1 MSRLGYKKV
10 FVRVRSKGKVDG
22 KEILCDGSQFMINFS
37 SSSFSYVSMI
47 THVIDGNDDDD
58 DSSSSSLIKQ
68 CIFKGSGNVHRVGY
82 ESRRITN
89 ECSSVYQFSI
99 DISRTEFENDGVS
112 MLKPL
117 FRFYKGF
124 YVGV

>member
-22 KEILCDGSQFMINFS
+22 KEILCDGSQFMIDF
-37 SSSFSYVSMI
+37 SSSFSYVSTI
-47 THVIDGNDDDD
+47 THVIDGNDDYD

-89 ECSSVYQFSI
+89 ERSSSLSIFHRYFSNRI
-99 DISRTEFENDGVS
+99 R
-112 MLKPL
+112 K
-117 FRFYKGF
+117 
-124 YVGV
+124 

>member
-22 KEILCDGSQFMINFS
+22 KKILCDGSQFMIDF
-37 SSSFSYVSMI
+37 SSSFSYVSTI

-89 ECSSVYQFSI
+89 ERSSVYQFSI

>member
-10 FVRVRSKGKVDG
+10 FVRVRSKGK
-22 KEILCDGSQFMINFS
+22 EILCDGSQFMIDFS

-47 THVIDGNDDDD
+47 TRVIDGNDDDD

-89 ECSSVYQFSI
+89 ERSSSLLIFHRYFSNRI
-99 DISRTEFENDGVS
+99 R
-112 MLKPL
+112 K
-117 FRFYKGF
+117 
-124 YVGV
+124 

>member
-10 FVRVRSKGKVDG
+10 LVRSKGKVDG
-22 KEILCDGSQFMINFS
+22 KEILCDGSQFMIDFS

-47 THVIDGNDDDD
+47 TRVIDGNDDDD

-89 ECSSVYQFSI
+89 ERSSSLSIFHRYFSNRI
-99 DISRTEFENDGVS
+99 R
-112 MLKPL
+112 K
-117 FRFYKGF
+117 
-124 YVGV
+124 

>member
-22 KEILCDGSQFMINFS
+22 KEILCDGSQFMIDFS
-37 SSSFSYVSMI
+37 SSSFSYVSTI
-47 THVIDGNDDDD
+47 THVIDGNDDYDD
-58 DSSSSSLIKQ
+58 SSLIKQ

-89 ECSSVYQFSI
+89 ERSSSLSIFHRYFSNRI
-99 DISRTEFENDGVS
+99 R
-112 MLKPL
+112 K
-117 FRFYKGF
+117 
-124 YVGV
+124 

>member
-10 FVRVRSKGKVDG
+10 FVRVRSKGK
-22 KEILCDGSQFMINFS
+22 EILCDGSQFMIDFS

-47 THVIDGNDDDD
+47 TRVIDGNDDDD

-89 ECSSVYQFSI
+89 ERSSSLSIFHRYFSNRI
-99 DISRTEFENDGVS
+99 R
-112 MLKPL
+112 K
-117 FRFYKGF
+117 
-124 YVGV
+124 